1 MSGVVQGINYLRSVN
16 MGENKAENKG
26 EKLTVGNRV
35 AVIGGG
41 NTAIDCARTARR
53 TGAKDVTIIY
63 RRSRAEMPALSEDV
77 AAIGHEEIR
86 IEVISRNEF
95 WRNAFNVEWNHQ
107 FPDRVLTEDND
118 GFLRVRR
125 EWFDDLEQ
133 VAKQCFSTIRHPPDR
148 PDRRRLFRS
157 LFPVED

>member
-1 MSGVVQGINYLRSVN
+1 MS
-16 MGENKAENKG
+16 
-26 EKLTVGNRV
+26 
-35 AVIGGG
+35 
-41 NTAIDCARTARR
+41 
-53 TGAKDVTIIY
+53 
-63 RRSRAEMPALSEDV
+63 
-77 AAIGHEEIR
+77 HEEIR

-107 FPDRVLTEDND
+107 FPDRVLTEDSD